1 MTCSNSEQVDAADP
15 GFGESPTDPSGHL
28 LLHAASRDWHACA
41 REPLEV
47 PMAQQQIVVVGNGM
61 VGHKLVEEAVA
72 QGLHRSHRIIVLGE
86 EPRPAYDRV
95 HLSEWFGGK
104 SADELTLLPSRDFYT
119 TNSIDF
125 RANAKVAAIDR
136 TAKTVTL
143 ADGSSLGWSKLVLAT
158 GSRPFVPPV
167 PGADLPG
174 CLVYRT
180 IEDLEA
186 IKARATGRTV
196 GVVVGGGLLGLE
208 AANAL
213 KQMGLETHVVEFAPR
228 LMAVQIDEGGS
239 AILRRKVEAIGVT
252 VHTGKNTQRIEAAGD
267 RLVMQFADGGKLE
280 TDLVLFSA
288 GVRPRDE
295 LAKAAGLATADRGGI
310 AVDDACRTADP
321 DILAIGECAAHRG
334 RCYGLVA
341 PGYRMA
347 EVAVDGL
354 AGVATPRTFT
364 GADLST
370 KLKLLGIDVGSIGD
384 AQGQTPGCHTV
395 AFTDSVTEIYKRLV
409 LSADRKRLIG
419 AILVGDANL
428 YGQLLTMFQNGIALP
443 DKVEGM
449 IAPSSGGAQQFG
461 LKPSDLP
468 DTAQICSCHN
478 VSKGDIC
485 GAIRASKYTMVG
497 EVCAGTKAGTG
508 CGSCKTLVK
517 DLLHAELKAA
527 GVEVKNHV
535 CEHFPHSRQELYH
548 LVRVHKLKSFD
559 ALIAKHGTGH
569 GCDICKPAVASILAS
584 AWNEQVLE
592 PRHAHLQ
599 DTNDRFL
606 ANMQRDG
613 TYSVVPRC
621 PGGEVTPDQLIV
633 LGQVA
638 KKYKLYSK
646 ITGGQRVDLFGA
658 RVDQLPAIWQ
668 ELIAAGFE
676 SGHAYGKALRTVKS
690 CVGTSWCRYGVQ
702 DSVGLA
708 VRLEHRYK
716 GLRSPHKLKSAC
728 SGCARECAEAQSK
741 DFGIIATEHGY
752 NLYVCGN
759 GGMKPQ
765 HGALLAADISAE
777 DVIRYTDRF
786 LMFYIRTADRL
797 ERTAPWFNKL
807 EGGLTYLRD
816 VVVNDSLGIAA
827 ELEAEMARIIATYQD
842 EWATTIADA
851 EKVKRFRAFV
861 NSDAIDASIVMVRD
875 REQHRPA
882 FWEEKSHLIEV

>member
-1 MTCSNSEQVDAADP
+1 MVIDA
-15 GFGESPTDPSGHL
+15 
-28 LLHAASRDWHACA
+28 RDS
-41 REPLEV
+41 
-47 PMAQQQIVVVGNGM
+47 VVVIGNGM
-61 VGHKLVEEAVA
+61 VGHQFVEQAVTA
-72 QGLHRSHRIIVLGE
+72 GLGRTHRIIVLGE

-104 SADELTLLPSRDFYT
+104 TADELSLLPSRDYYEA
-119 TNSIDF
+119 NGIDF
-125 RANAKVAAIDR
+125 RAGARVTALDR
-136 TAKTVTL
+136 STRTVSL
-143 ADGSSLGWSKLVLAT
+143 ADGSTVAYGTLVLAT

-186 IKARATGRTV
+186 IKARATGRSI

-239 AILRRKVEAIGVT
+239 AILRRKVEALGVR
-252 VHTGKNTQRIEAAGD
+252 VHTGKTTQKIEAVGE
-267 RLVMQFADGGKLE
+267 RLAMRFADGASLE

-295 LAKAAGLATADRGGI
+295 LAKAGGLTVGTRGGI
-310 AVDDACRTADP
+310 AIDDACRTNDP
-321 DILAIGECAAHRG
+321 SIYAIGECAAHND

-347 EVAVDGL
+347 EVACDQI
-354 AGVATPRTFT
+354 AEVANSRTFT

-384 AQGQTPGCHTV
+384 GQGTTPGCHSV
-395 AFTDSVTEIYKRLV
+395 IFHDSVAEIHRRLI
-409 LSADRKRLIG
+409 LSPDRKYLIG
-419 AILVGDANL
+419 ATLVGDAAL
-428 YGQLLTMFQNGIALP
+428 YGQLLTLFQNRIQLP

-449 IAPSSGGAQQFG
+449 IAPNSGGNKIS
-461 LKPSDLP
+461 LKISDLP
-468 DTAQICSCHN
+468 DSAQICSCNN
-478 VSKGDIC
+478 VSKGAII
-485 GAIRASKYTMVG
+485 GAIRQHTYTLVG
-497 EVCAGTKAGTG
+497 DVISCTKAGTG

-517 DLLHAELKAA
+517 DLLHSELKAS

-548 LVRVHKLKSFD
+548 LVRVHGIKSFSD
-559 ALIAKHGTGH
+559 LIAKHGKGA
-569 GCDICKPAVASILAS
+569 GCDICKPAVASIMAS
-584 AWNEQVLE
+584 AWNEQILE
-592 PRHAHLQ
+592 RKHAHLQ

-606 ANMQRDG
+606 ANLQRDG

-621 PGGEVTPDQLIV
+621 PGGEITPDQLIA

-658 RVDQLPAIWQ
+658 RVEQLPPIWA
-668 ELIAAGFE
+668 ELIKAGFE

-690 CVGTSWCRYGVQ
+690 CVGTDWCRYGVQ

-728 SGCARECAEAQSK
+728 SGCARECAEAQGK
-741 DFGIIATEHGY
+741 DFGIIATEKGY
-752 NLYVCGN
+752 NLYICGN

-765 HGALLAADISAE
+765 HGVLLAGDLSADQ
-777 DVIRYTDRF
+777 VIRYTDRF

-797 ERTAPWFNKL
+797 ERTATWFNKL
-807 EGGLTYLRD
+807 DGGIDYLRQVIID
-816 VVVNDSLGIAA
+816 DSLGLVT
-827 ELEAEMARIIATYQD
+827 ELEAEMAQIVATFQD
-842 EWATTIADA
+842 EWATTLADP
-851 EKVKRFRAFV
+851 ERLKQFRSFV
-861 NSDAIDASIVMVRD
+861 NTTATDPSIVMVSHRD
-875 REQHRPA
+875 QHRPA
-882 FWEEKSHLIEV
+882 FQDERQPLAV